1 MKTRNKSVPNKRIPT
16 WGIIGDSV
24 CGASHFRTNRSNQ
37 DAIKWLP
44 LENHATFAMLSASDG
59 HGGKASFRSATG
71 SRLAAEVA
79 TDVLSEFM
87 ATSRETDNLSL
98 IKSIAE
104 EKLPPALHRQ
114 WKHRVNE
121 HLVKNPLSKDE
132 LLLLKKAGIDES
144 DLNFDSH
151 TSIYGS
157 TILSVLVTPSYALL
171 LQLGDGAIL
180 IVTDEGEVQRP
191 LPGDPRLFAEETT
204 SLSMNEAWKEFQT
217 CFQVLS
223 NKYPALLLI
232 STDGYINS
240 FPKDDDFHKV
250 GCDILNMIRTGGIED
265 IKNNLSTWLTEASH
279 LGSGDDI
286 TLGVVYRKDIVHNK
300 QIEAEG

>member
-1 MKTRNKSVPNKRIPT
+1 MQKRNESIPYMSIPE
-16 WGIIGDSV
+16 WGVIGDSV
-24 CGASHFRTNRSNQ
+24 CGASHFRTNKANQ

-44 LENHATFAMLSASDG
+44 LESHATYALLSVSDG
-59 HGGKASFRSATG
+59 HGGAASFRSATG
-71 SRLAAEVA
+71 SRLAVEVA

-87 ATSRETDNLSL
+87 ITARETKNLSL

-104 EKLPPALHRQ
+104 EKLPLALHRQ
-114 WKHRVNE
+114 WQQKIYE
-121 HLVKNPLSKDE
+121 HLLKHPLLKDE
-132 LLLLKKAGIDES
+132 LLLLKQAGLDEG
-144 DLNFDSH
+144 DLDLDSC
-151 TSIYGS
+151 TAIYGS
-157 TILSVLVTPSYALL
+157 TLLSALVTPSYALL
-171 LQLGDGAIL
+171 LQLGDGSIL
-180 IVTDEGEVQRP
+180 IVTDEGEVQKP

-204 SLSMNEAWKEFQT
+204 SLSMHEAWKEFQT

-223 NKYPALLLI
+223 NKYPTLLLV

-240 FPKDDDFHKV
+240 FPRDDDFHRV
-250 GCDILNMIRTGGIED
+250 GCDILNIIRTRGIED

-286 TLGVVYRKDIVHNK
+286 TLGIVYRKDIVHNN

>member
-1 MKTRNKSVPNKRIPT
+1 MKTRNKSVPCKRIPA
-16 WGIIGDSV
+16 WGIMGASV
-24 CGASHFRTNRSNQ
+24 CGAAHFRTNRANQ

-44 LENHATFAMLSASDG
+44 VENHATFAMLSVSDG
-59 HGGKASFRSATG
+59 HGGKTSFRSDTG
-71 SRLAAEVA
+71 SRLAVEVA
-79 TDVLSEFM
+79 TAVLSEFM
-87 ATSRETDNLSL
+87 ATSRETENLSL

-104 EKLPPALHRQ
+104 EKLPLALHRQ
-114 WKHRVNE
+114 WKNRVNE

-144 DLNFDSH
+144 DLNLDSY

-157 TILSVLVTPSYALL
+157 TLLSVLVTPSYALL

-191 LPGDPRLFAEETT
+191 LPGDPRFFAEETT
-204 SLSMNEAWKEFQT
+204 SLSMNEAWREFQT

-223 NKYPALLLI
+223 NKYPGLLLI

-240 FPKDDDFHKV
+240 FPRDDDFHKV

-265 IKNNLSTWLTEASH
+265 IKNNLSTWLTETSH

-286 TLGVVYRKDIVHNK
+286 TLGVVYRKDIVHNN